1 MTENPRVRF
10 FWDNE
15 ATSFT
20 DVFLKVYSPG
30 EVTHADLIA
39 VNAGLYWLF
48 RQCKQIATDSCQKAD
63 LEAQAVMCRDNLET
77 VLANLPFHQPC
88 NIGTVA
94 SMMVAVGR
102 IHDLS

>member
-63 LEAQAVMCRDNLET
+63 FEAQAVMCRDNLET

-88 NIGTVA
+88 NIGTVG